1 MQLNYFNFSDLPG
14 RKNNLPALD
23 ARRAWKSLSPKT
35 DTDDLNSFKSS
46 SEKKNNLFVIHCSR
60 NSYME
65 WHRFAKITPPKSPRG
80 DKNSRCL
87 AEFENSDLL
96 ACPIFPQCQPK
107 VDKKLNLRLK
117 KHLRRDIL
125 LRLYIC
131 AEASSS

>member
-1 MQLNYFNFSDLPG
+1 MNFWVIISYLKV
-14 RKNNLPALD
+14 KNL
-23 ARRAWKSLSPKT
+23 
-35 DTDDLNSFKSS
+35 
-46 SEKKNNLFVIHCSR
+46 SR
-60 NSYME
+60 NVAPE
-65 WHRFAKITPPKSPRG
+65 KCKKTAPITSPKSPRG
-80 DKNSRCL
+80 DKNSRYL

-96 ACPIFPQCQPK
+96 ACPVFPQCQPK